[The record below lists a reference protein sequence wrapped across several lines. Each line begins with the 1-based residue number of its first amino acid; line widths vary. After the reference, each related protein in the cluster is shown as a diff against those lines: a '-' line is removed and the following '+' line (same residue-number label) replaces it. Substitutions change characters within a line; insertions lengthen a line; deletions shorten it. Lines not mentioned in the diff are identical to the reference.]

1 MRMKEK
7 IMQKSG
13 LAAVLF
19 SNMIPVVPTL
29 SSCLLLGA
37 RLTWPIA
44 LGSVLVVAAT
54 LLADRFS
61 SDEANK
67 E

>member
-1 MRMKEK
+1 MKEK
-7 IMQKSG
+7 LTQKSG
-13 LAAVLF
+13 LAAGVLAVLF
-19 SNMIPVVPTL
+19 WAVVPTL

-61 SDEANK
+61 SDEVNK